1 MVKTHMPT
9 NDVVSIQGPKKSTK
23 KKISIYQTIWSK
35 VVDVCSVLSHEHS
48 HQNRNLTKF

>member
-23 KKISIYQTIWSK
+23 
-35 VVDVCSVLSHEHS
+35 
-48 HQNRNLTKF
+48 NRHIKQFSLKLLMYVQYDLMNIHIKTEI